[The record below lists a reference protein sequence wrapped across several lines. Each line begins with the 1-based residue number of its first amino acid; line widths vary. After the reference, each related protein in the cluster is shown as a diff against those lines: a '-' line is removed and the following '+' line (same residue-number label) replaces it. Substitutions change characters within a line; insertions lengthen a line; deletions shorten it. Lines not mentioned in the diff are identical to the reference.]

1 MSVTGLFLIIFLLL
15 HATINGLSL
24 ISADAFRAGCDFMA
38 LPIITVMVPI
48 LAAGFIIHIIYAI
61 YLSWTNYKARGNN
74 RYAVANKSQADN
86 WAAKN
91 MLILGIVVLG
101 LLAFHLTH
109 FWADMQ
115 LLQFQGVPHDQLAD
129 PYGLLLVRGS
139 VDAPDPRFL
148 ERIPHSRLEQQ
159 YMDRPPEGHLLHRG
173 YHHLPG
179 VRGSGSSIL
188 PEGQRNN
195 VTVHHNG
202 QTAALSSAH
211 GSVIYAQ

>member
-1 MSVTGLFLIIFLLL
+1 MANIFTSSIGKKLIMSVTGLFLIIFLLL

-48 LAAGFIIHIIYAI
+48 LAAGFIIHITVMVPILAAGFIIHIIYAI

-91 MLILGIVVLG
+91 MLVLGIVVLG
-101 LLAFHLTH
+101 ILAFHLTH

-115 LLQFQGVPHDQLAD
+115 LQQFKGVPHDQLAD
-129 PYGLLLVRGS
+129 PYGLLLTTFGTWW
-139 VDAPDPRFL
+139 
-148 ERIPHSRLEQQ
+148 
-159 YMDRPPEGHLLHRG
+159 
-173 YHHLPG
+173 
-179 VRGSGSSIL
+179 
-188 PEGQRNN
+188 
-195 VTVHHNG
+195 VTVLYIVWFATVSGAHSTLSVG
-202 QTAALSSAH
+202 TTIYGSAA
-211 GSVIYAQ
+211 

>member
-61 YLSWTNYKARGNN
+61 YLSWTNYKARGTN

-101 LLAFHLTH
+101 VLAFHLTH

-115 LLQFQGVPHDQLAD
+115 LQQFQGVPHEELAD
-129 PYGLLLVRGS
+129 PYGLLLSTFKCGWVTAIY

-159 YMDRPPEGHLLHRG
+159 YMDRPPEGYLLHRG
-173 YHHLPG
+173 HHHLPG
-179 VRGSGSSIL
+179 VRGSGCGFL
-188 PEGQRNN
+188 PESKYFA
-195 VTVHHNG
+195 VS
-202 QTAALSSAH
+202 L
-211 GSVIYAQ
+211 